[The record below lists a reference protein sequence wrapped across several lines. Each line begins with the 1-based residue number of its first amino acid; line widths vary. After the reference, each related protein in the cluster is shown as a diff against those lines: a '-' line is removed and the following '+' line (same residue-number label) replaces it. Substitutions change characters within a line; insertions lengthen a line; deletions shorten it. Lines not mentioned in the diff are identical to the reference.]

1 MELGYINMKKLLI
14 ILIFI
19 IMFGLNSNIVYAAD
33 TTVASDT
40 NGSVDTRSGLWGPY
54 WIDVNTATLIYSS
67 TFDNPVVASTT
78 DGGVT
83 WNTYQIRSSSIR
95 NLSAWF
101 DQETP
106 GDTGTLIHFVYTD
119 SSGADA
125 FRYFSVDVDGG
136 AINEEV
142 IRNPTGVAAS
152 RVAITKTVSGNLIAA
167 YFSTTDSSLGV
178 FRSSTSTESWI
189 SRADVWDVGNSE
201 HLILL
206 PAATADD
213 DDAVGILWNF
223 DIDEI
228 ELRMYDESAN
238 TWTTTGIEG
247 NMVEDASH
255 ANMDASVRHS
265 DSHILLAAHSNDDSA
280 TDDLLTWD
288 LTVDS
293 IASPATTSKANIFTD
308 QNQSAQV
315 AMIINQQN
323 DDVYVAY
330 QKGGAWTGSVA
341 TVFHK
346 SDDGMATW
354 GGEAAYAEI
363 TDDNRRVSG
372 TRTIGD
378 NGGRIQWSWYN
389 DDLLDIYVNLV
400 NDIEISVAPS
410 AKVIRLLGNVRLR
423 GIRLH

>member
-1 MELGYINMKKLLI
+1 MKKLLI

-33 TTVASDT
+33 TTVAS
-40 NGSVDTRSGLWGPY
+40 NISGSVDTRNGLWGPY

-67 TFDNPVVASTT
+67 TNDNPVVASTT
-78 DGGVT
+78 DGGAT

-101 DQETP
+101 DQDTP

-119 SSGADA
+119 TSGADA
-125 FRYFSVDVDGG
+125 FRYFNVDVDGG
-136 AINEEV
+136 AISEEV
-142 IRNPTGVAAS
+142 IRNPTAVSASYVAL
-152 RVAITKTVSGNLIAA
+152 TKTVSGNLIAT
-167 YFSTTDSSLGV
+167 YISSTDSSSGT
-178 FRSSTSTESWI
+178 FRSSTSTESWVSI
-189 SRADVWDVGNSE
+189 ADVWDAGNSE
-201 HLILL
+201 HLILF

-247 NMVEDASH
+247 NMIEDAGH
-255 ANMDASVRHS
+255 INMDASVRHS
-265 DSHILLAAHSNDDSA
+265 DSHILLTAHSNDDTA
-280 TDDLLTWD
+280 GDDLLTWD

-308 QNQSAQV
+308 QNQSAQA

-323 DDVYVAY
+323 DDIYVAY
-330 QKGGAWTGSVA
+330 LKGGAWTG
-341 TVFHK
+341 TVDVVYHK

-354 GGEAAYAEI
+354 GSELTYSEAAQ
-363 TDDNRRVSG
+363 DDNRRVSG

-400 NDIEISVAPS
+400 NDIEIFAAPS
-410 AKVIRLLGNVRLR
+410 GAKVIRLLGNVRLR